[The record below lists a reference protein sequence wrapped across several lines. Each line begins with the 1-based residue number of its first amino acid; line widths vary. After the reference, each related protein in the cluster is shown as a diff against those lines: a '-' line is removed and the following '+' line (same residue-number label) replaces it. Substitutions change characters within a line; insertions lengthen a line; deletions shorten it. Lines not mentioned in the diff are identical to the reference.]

1 MNTIDA
7 ALRDDLRRRLAGS
20 LRSSNVSAF
29 RIALKD
35 AMRDRDSIDALLA
48 EVRGLECSGCGRLS
62 APMFESLMDGLSEL
76 SNGKAFDE
84 HIASIA
90 ADLLHRSRKIPN
102 DDISKQLSQRLM
114 AWDRQAFSGVE
125 FQGLTP
131 ATLFDA
137 IRRAATSV
145 PGINRGCRSLVL
157 KELLRRQ
164 NLSKLDI
171 VTFFEDVTMKQDP
184 TSTRLLVR

>member
-1 MNTIDA
+1 
-7 ALRDDLRRRLAGS
+7 
-20 LRSSNVSAF
+20 
-29 RIALKD
+29 
-35 AMRDRDSIDALLA
+35 
-48 EVRGLECSGCGRLS
+48 
-62 APMFESLMDGLSEL
+62 
-76 SNGKAFDE
+76 
-84 HIASIA
+84 
-90 ADLLHRSRKIPN
+90 
-102 DDISKQLSQRLM
+102 M

-145 PGINRGCRSLVL
+145 PGINRDCRSLVL

>member
-62 APMFESLMDGLSEL
+62 APMFESLMDGFEL

-90 ADLLHRSRKIPN
+90 AD
-102 DDISKQLSQRLM
+102 
-114 AWDRQAFSGVE
+114 F
-125 FQGLTP
+125 
-131 ATLFDA
+131 
-137 IRRAATSV
+137 AAQEPKDS
-145 PGINRGCRSLVL
+145 
-157 KELLRRQ
+157 E
-164 NLSKLDI
+164 
-171 VTFFEDVTMKQDP
+171 
-184 TSTRLLVR
+184 